1 MDLSRRIAKLC
12 KEAEKE
18 GYISLKEDPLK
29 GWWKLFTEEPWTVLV
44 IGEYNAGKSQLI
56 NALLGTKVVDVG
68 PTPTTF
74 DFKSYKVWDGLE
86 VIDSPGFN
94 DPGLVDAKRQK
105 FEAELKEN
113 LKRADTVLV
122 VVSSQS
128 AEQADLYST
137 VSRTLEGKPVI
148 GVVNIKDSLE
158 AHEKNQLLESQKA
171 KFLAVTRNPALEI
184 FLVNAESAL
193 RAKLDGKLKLLEESG
208 IQSLEDTLRTRER
221 KFRENRKNADKELLR
236 AIIAGTE
243 KKAKEELRA
252 MALLAEAQ
260 VLQCLRKEGRNIL
273 LDPEFAIVRGK
284 EREALEEIIRRESVV
299 EIRPKGDKTYLE
311 LLDAPEDERVLIR
324 GLHSLEFSSDLPV
337 AAICGVELQ
346 GCSIERSGGD
356 LFVVASDLSKSTIKA
371 RDRANVWLGKV
382 ILGEHFLQNSVSVED
397 RTALWA
403 NDIVVHG
410 FGGVCKADPTSTV
423 QIQRLRRG
431 WDPFVSGKEARDARK
446 IFELVNV
453 FRLSSVPEPLRAFG
467 LFKGYIYA
475 GIGGK
480 ALELYDVTTGRLCD
494 RWHPVIRS
502 QDGKLSRGNISSVTA
517 NEHAG
522 LLLIASEESP
532 QVLHL
537 ATVQDGKWAGWGG
550 FSGNTRLGWVS
561 FDRAVGG
568 DDTCLMITDVG
579 DLWVGQGR
587 DVLLYDLRSQQKPK
601 TPVRVIS
608 LPDDKVRI
616 TSMAGT
622 PSGEVLLGTE
632 GEGLW
637 KWQIARVSADGTL
650 KLVASEE
657 GWDCTKLLLS
667 PDGDRLLL
675 HLYLEQNRRRHW
687 KAISFRLDDP
697 AKKEEIPLETS
708 EPSFVSWLQGGL
720 AIGSVIQ
727 KDLPAI
733 AMFLPTEKNTWEK
746 RYVKTL
752 DCVKD
757 VKVCSWSGWRR
768 VAVVDSEGFV
778 AIYDVNAPDYS
789 DGNAPDILNVNTP
802 DKDGKLLELD

>member
-12 KEAEKE
+12 KQAEKE

-105 FEAELKEN
+105 FEADLKEN
-113 LKRADTVLV
+113 IKKADTVLV

-128 AEQADLYST
+128 PEQADLYST
-137 VSRTLEGKPVI
+137 VSRILEGKPVI

-171 KFLAVTRNPALEI
+171 KFLAVTGNPALEI
-184 FLVNAESAL
+184 FLVNVESAL

-243 KKAKEELRA
+243 KRAKEELGA
-252 MALLAEAQ
+252 MAMLAEAQ
-260 VLQCLRKEGRNIL
+260 VLLYLRKEGRSIS

-284 EREALEEIIRRESVV
+284 EREALQEIVRRGSVL

-337 AAICGVELQ
+337 TAICGVELQ

-356 LFVVASDLSKSTIKA
+356 LFVIASDLSKSTIKA

-382 ILGEHFLQNSVSVED
+382 ILGEHFLQHSVSIED

-403 NDIVVHG
+403 NDIVLHG

-423 QIQRLRRG
+423 QIQRLRRC

-446 IFELVNV
+446 IVELVNV

-467 LFKGYIYA
+467 MFKGYIYA

-494 RWHPVIRS
+494 RWHPVFAKEKI
-502 QDGKLSRGNISSVTA
+502 LSVTG

-522 LLLIASEESP
+522 LLVIALKENP
-532 QVLHL
+532 QALQL
-537 ATVQDGKWAGWGG
+537 ATVEGGKWAAWGG

-561 FDRAVGG
+561 FDRAIGG
-568 DDTCLMITDVG
+568 EDTCLLITDAG

-587 DVLLYDLRSQQKPK
+587 DVLLNDLRSQQNPK

-616 TSMAGT
+616 SSMAGT
-622 PSGEVLLGTE
+622 PSGEVLLSTKGQDV
-632 GEGLW
+632 W

-650 KLVASEE
+650 KIVASEE
-657 GWDCTKLLLS
+657 GWHCTRLLLS
-667 PDGDRLLL
+667 PDGDWLLL
-675 HLYLEQNRRRHW
+675 HLSRDGK
-687 KAISFRLDDP
+687 KAISLRLDDP

-720 AIGSVIQ
+720 AIGSVTQ
-727 KDLPAI
+727 KDPPVIAI
-733 AMFLPTEKNTWEK
+733 FLRTKNNTWEK
-746 RYVKTL
+746 RYEKAV
-752 DCVKD
+752 DSVKD
-757 VKVCSWSGWRR
+757 VKACYWRGGRR
-768 VAVVDSEGFV
+768 VALVDSEGFV
-778 AIYDVNAPDYS
+778 AIYDVNAP
-789 DGNAPDILNVNTP
+789 
-802 DKDGKLLELD
+802 EF